1 MTTALNDP
9 VRRRLIRF
17 GIGLEA
23 ITLGWNV
30 VGMVVLAVLAYA
42 SASVALLG
50 FGLDSLIE
58 IGASTVVIWELTGTG
73 EKRQRVALRLI
84 GVAFVLLAVYLLV
97 QAAVALIAGHR
108 ATPTPGG
115 PVWTGA
121 TAVAMFALAYGKART
136 GRRLGNPVLVTEGRV
151 TLVDGILAT
160 LVVGRPARRARHRG
174 LRGTG
179 GRADLPRR
187 PRLDGRARG
196 TKGLLD
202 PPASAIASPL
212 RSADVRH
219 RASRGGAE
227 WECGRK
233 QGISSS

>member
-151 TLVDGILAT
+151 TLV
-160 LVVGRPARRARHRG
+160 VGRPARRARHRG